1 MDISQVKKLIENLHS
16 LPNGKY
22 FRALAEIKTV
32 MAQKAVTT
40 EQPKTYGDVI
50 VINESNEILLVQ
62 RNANDDFMPNKWWMP
77 GGKIE
82 QGESNAVGAARE
94 LSEEVGIHANPSD
107 LVFLESKNLDNGG
120 TSHRFALSVKDNASI
135 KLQAQELQNHTWV
148 SRGDLYRY
156 DLLGSDIDLKQL
168 IDKALNPEPP
178 KTATTEMFN
187 RHGIKPTNRNGNV
200 DVRARQ
206 KANDE
211 AIALLNKIQNEG
223 LTRDDLTT
231 EQLETLAKYTGN
243 GGGVVNHEGKK
254 GSQYEYYTPMELAS
268 SMWDLAKELG
278 FNGGRVLDPSAGTG
292 VFTST
297 SPQNA
302 IIDSV
307 ELDQVSGGIAKVLN
321 DGARSHTVVSP
332 FEKEAGR
339 IADNS
344 VDMVITNVP
353 FGQNSDRGANK
364 MLDKA
369 YQNESLENYFILR
382 SLEKLKHGG
391 LAVFVTPTNIVSG
404 KQQSN
409 IKLRQ
414 KASLKAEFLGA
425 YRLPNSMFD
434 ETGADVVT
442 DVIAFRKYS
451 EDASTT
457 INDLYDND
465 GIDTL
470 TSAGVLFDDFIN
482 GKYFLAEGKRFVL
495 GEIQETTNKYG
506 GLTEKVFTTKSN
518 ADIAKMLRKFGDS
531 RINWDLLNAAE
542 PTLIEYK
549 NGDVIFQNGKQLT
562 YQDGVWVETETEVTD
577 TDRQMQDLLANM
589 KDAYT
594 VAVND
599 VTWDDVI
606 KVLAYSQN
614 TGQRGLIPYSLEDL
628 ITSARKQVGNESV
641 AWKVLMT
648 AKAIDKAFDYSGYGY
663 DYVANEPALTQA
675 MKNAFLDGKNS
686 NLVSDAKQ
694 AHKYI
699 AMHYNKGNYSTAW
712 RGEVDNEI
720 GEVELVNYQDKIAK
734 MQYENKS
741 LYITREQFNSVHPDI
756 DPLKNDDWFV
766 KANGDV
772 IHANDFLVSK
782 LSDRLSDIDKEIE
795 KATDG
800 SIKAKLIKQK
810 TLARDAIIKTNVRAI
825 DYSLRSPL
833 IDAETK
839 VKFLQTQPDIGSAAK
854 VSFDENGRPIADI
867 DIKNA
872 KYDKQKLLNRFGDW
886 LNKGTVTLGGISIS
900 LDEREALEWLS
911 DRINTAN
918 VEFETWL
925 KANDKI
931 MDALNERINSDE
943 NLYFS
948 QNSDERAVEIA
959 GMNPALN
966 LHGYQ
971 NAFVRAQGRFFGG
984 INGFGVGL
992 GKAQPLTAKIL
1003 TPNGWKLMGDMQ
1015 IGDEVI
1021 AYDGTIS
1028 KVTGVFPQGEKDI
1041 FEVVFSDGAKTQ
1053 CCDEHLW
1060 LTETENDRKKSF
1072 YHKSQGLIKQFN
1084 SVKQL
1089 SEIRQT
1095 LIYGKKQKNHKIPM
1109 VGMIDMPTKKLSIDP
1124 YLLGILLGD
1133 GGLSGKSIIFTTPE
1147 REIVDKVTQLVSRD
1161 LPKLS
1166 VNKRK
1171 VVDRCNSY
1179 GICTSDNSTNEL
1191 TEKLKEFGLM
1201 GCVSDTKFVP
1211 SEYLTSSYE
1220 QRLALFHGLMDT
1232 DGYVS
1237 KDGITVQYYSTSDN
1251 LANSMIELV
1260 QSFGGIAWKAPK
1272 QGAYKKD
1279 GIKIECKDCWI
1290 VSIRMPSNINPFT
1303 LTRKAERVTPK
1314 SKYMP
1319 VRYFVEVN
1327 PIGRAQAQ
1335 CIAIDHPEH
1344 LYITDGYIVTHNTFT
1359 ALASVQHVQNIGA
1372 KKKTIFVVPNSVL
1385 SNWRKEATHAYTS
1398 MDDCLFIGLREKGDG
1413 FRVYSSLYDE
1423 DLTQAIDKQYR
1434 KIFMTYEAFKR
1445 IRLKDDTLESYADYL
1460 QKTDSGYAASESKK
1474 KDERSKGN
1482 LAGEIEKVV
1491 RESNAPYLEDMNID
1505 SIVVDEAHAFKN
1517 SITAPETEKGIKYLS
1532 TPNTSIRGDDAQ
1544 AKMWY
1549 VRDLSANK
1557 DGVQL
1562 LTATPITNSPLEIY
1576 SMLCLTAGREQ
1587 VNAMCGNIRGADDF
1601 LKVMCNIAEE
1611 TVPTIDGRARSQN
1624 VFIGIQNG
1632 NMLRTSINQIAT
1644 VKDAKD
1650 VGMSVVIPS
1659 RDETSTKVALN
1670 KHTVAELVKMQKA
1683 YRIARLL
1690 AKEKVSDAK
1699 AEMLL
1704 DSTLEPAYNEIKEK
1718 FGEEDALLGHPF
1730 NLIRKMDIMIA
1741 DDDFGSF
1748 ATFYDF
1754 DPAQTDL
1761 AQKAVDLFT
1770 KKKIR
1775 EERTKLSEFTNP
1787 DNAAEIHKKDG
1798 DSYILTGY
1806 KITVESSIVSRDG
1819 RDRIVIDTMDSLNQS
1834 VFESIADNLGLKL
1847 NVTVSAKVAA
1857 MLDNFKQ
1864 ELANPR
1870 GIKNDGTNSRVVK
1883 QIIFCDHLFLHN
1895 KIKRLLTQQCGISAE
1910 KIVVITG
1917 QVNNEPDAIIDIQ
1930 EGFNGFDE
1938 ENRYQVIIANKKAEV
1953 GINLQRGTQAI
1964 HHLTTGWTP
1973 DSLEQ
1978 RNGRGARQGNLT
1990 GTVIIYHYD
1999 ADGTFDEFK
2008 RAMINK
2014 KDEWISNVL
2023 SSEGKN
2029 KIAVSG
2035 GISQSEQDAL
2045 IRTMGDTKAMA
2056 EYQAK
2061 KDELE
2066 KQERL
2071 AKAKKQQSIN
2081 IGIIKTQFDV
2091 LQHAKV
2097 EDGYNADVK
2106 NAINIIRENINNY
2119 KAANDSKKSTATR
2132 EKYQTKYQ
2140 ANKDSA
2146 LTILQHIID
2155 SVSYQTKVWNHIT
2168 NKSVEGD
2175 LIDIAKTAEDI
2186 YQAIKADAKDFP
2198 PNKMDDRWNGWVSK
2212 FQGVVISNSSAEVVV
2227 KKDSAYQADFDE
2239 KLNTARN
2246 LIRVAKNAVNEVGS
2260 EYGGMVLPD
2269 DADQK
2274 MIDGMAKIEDGDYIE
2289 VGAIVIDN
2297 DNDGIYGVIDKELDY
2312 SYKPSYTDK
2321 IYSVSFRNQGGKK
2334 QVLLSTHPDY
2344 LTGVKALA
2352 KIEDAL
2358 YATGVLRKDE
2368 TGKFSAVI
2376 PMVAEYRD
2384 DNITVRYDIKPK
2396 FNVAH
2401 HELVNGTF
2409 PYVLP
2414 VSILRLDTDLTKALL
2429 DTYKKDGVNINLD
2442 EEWFDV
2448 NDDSAIVV
2456 RNNGKQINLY
2466 VPITDFIESNN
2477 ISVDKKDI
2485 DIIDISVVNR
2495 FVKKPEGF
2503 LVTVRDALNA
2513 LPDDFS
2519 DDDITALSSKLYNDH
2534 VNPDSGILDGLSDAQ
2549 KDTLSY
2555 NALRIG
2561 ASRNTD
2567 VDSFDFWFYL
2577 KDNAKRYK
2585 AKKAETANLQ
2595 PSDTVA
2601 VTGNTKKW
2609 KQEIKDYASKHGTSI
2624 NRSTRKYSWDGDNS
2638 QWLVS
2643 YQAYAKLVED
2653 YPSAGNDLQI
2663 KKVA

>member
-1 MDISQVKKLIENLHS
+1 MDISQVKKLIENLNS

-22 FRALAEIKTV
+22 FRALADIKT
-32 MAQKAVTT
+32 MMTPKEGIA
-40 EQPKTYGDVI
+40 EQPKAYGDVI

-94 LSEEVGIHANPSD
+94 LSEEVGIHANPAD

-120 TSHRFALSVKDNASI
+120 TSHRFALSVKDDASI

-148 SRGDLYRY
+148 SRGNLYRY

-187 RHGIKPTNRNGNV
+187 RQGIKPTNRNGNV

-211 AIALLNKIQNEG
+211 AVALLNKIQNEG

-254 GSQYEYYTPMELAS
+254 GSQYEYYTPIELAS

-278 FNGGRVLDPSAGTG
+278 FNGGTVLDPSAGTG

-307 ELDQVSGGIAKVLN
+307 ELDAVSGGIAKVLN

-391 LAVFVTPTNIVSG
+391 LAVFVTPTSIVSG
-404 KQQSN
+404 KQSSN

-451 EDASTT
+451 EDATAT
-457 INDLYDND
+457 INDLYDD
-465 GIDTL
+465 GNVDTL
-470 TSAGVLFDDFIN
+470 TNAGVLFDDFIS
-482 GKYFLAEGKRFVL
+482 GRYFLTEGKRFVL
-495 GEIQETTNKYG
+495 GEIQETTNKFG
-506 GLTEKVFTTKSN
+506 GLTEKVYTTKSN

-531 RINWDLLNAAE
+531 RIDWDLLNAVE

-606 KVLAYSQN
+606 KLLEYSQN

-628 ITSARKQVGNESV
+628 ITSARKQVGNEAA
-641 AWKVLMT
+641 AWKVLTT
-648 AKAIDKAFDYSGYGY
+648 AKAINNAFEYSGYGY
-663 DYVANEPALTQA
+663 DYVANEPKLTHV
-675 MKNAFLDGKNS
+675 MKSAFLDGKNS
-686 NLVSDAKQ
+686 NLVGDAKQ

-712 RGEVDNEI
+712 RGEVDNDI
-720 GEVELVNYQDKIAK
+720 AAVELVNYQDKIAK

-766 KANGDV
+766 KSNGDV
-772 IHANDFLVSK
+772 IHANDFLVGK

-800 SIKAKLIKQK
+800 SVKAKLIKQK

-886 LNKGTVTLGGISIS
+886 LNKGTVTLGGISIG

-931 MDALNERINSDE
+931 MDALDERINSDE

-992 GKAQPLTAKIL
+992 GK
-1003 TPNGWKLMGDMQ
+1003 
-1015 IGDEVI
+1015 
-1021 AYDGTIS
+1021 
-1028 KVTGVFPQGEKDI
+1028 
-1041 FEVVFSDGAKTQ
+1041 
-1053 CCDEHLW
+1053 
-1060 LTETENDRKKSF
+1060 
-1072 YHKSQGLIKQFN
+1072 
-1084 SVKQL
+1084 
-1089 SEIRQT
+1089 
-1095 LIYGKKQKNHKIPM
+1095 
-1109 VGMIDMPTKKLSIDP
+1109 
-1124 YLLGILLGD
+1124 
-1133 GGLSGKSIIFTTPE
+1133 
-1147 REIVDKVTQLVSRD
+1147 
-1161 LPKLS
+1161 
-1166 VNKRK
+1166 
-1171 VVDRCNSY
+1171 
-1179 GICTSDNSTNEL
+1179 
-1191 TEKLKEFGLM
+1191 
-1201 GCVSDTKFVP
+1201 
-1211 SEYLTSSYE
+1211 
-1220 QRLALFHGLMDT
+1220 
-1232 DGYVS
+1232 
-1237 KDGITVQYYSTSDN
+1237 
-1251 LANSMIELV
+1251 
-1260 QSFGGIAWKAPK
+1260 
-1272 QGAYKKD
+1272 
-1279 GIKIECKDCWI
+1279 
-1290 VSIRMPSNINPFT
+1290 
-1303 LTRKAERVTPK
+1303 
-1314 SKYMP
+1314 
-1319 VRYFVEVN
+1319 
-1327 PIGRAQAQ
+1327 
-1335 CIAIDHPEH
+1335 
-1344 LYITDGYIVTHNTFT
+1344 TFT

-1398 MDDCLFIGLREKGDG
+1398 MDDCLFIGLREKGDS
-1413 FRVYSSLYDE
+1413 FRVFSNLYDE

-1491 RESNAPYLEDMNID
+1491 RESNAPYLEDMSVD

-1532 TPNTSIRGDDAQ
+1532 TPSTSIRGDDAQ

-1659 RDETSTKVALN
+1659 RDETATKVTLN

-1690 AKEKVSDAK
+1690 AKEKYDDAK

-1704 DSTLEPAYNEIKEK
+1704 DPTLEPAYNEIKEK

-1806 KITVESSIVSRDG
+1806 KITVEASIVYRDG
-1819 RDRIVIDTMDSLNQS
+1819 RDRIVIDTMDSINQS

-1990 GTVIIYHYD
+1990 GTVSIYHYD

-2008 RAMINK
+2008 RTMINK

-2081 IGIIKTQFDV
+2081 IGIIQAQFGV
-2091 LQHAKV
+2091 LQNAKV
-2097 EDGYNADVK
+2097 EDGYTADVK
-2106 NAINIIRENINNY
+2106 NVVNIIRENINNY
-2119 KAANDSKKSTATR
+2119 KAANDSKKTIATR

-2146 LTILQHIID
+2146 LIILQRIID
-2155 SVSYQTKVWNHIT
+2155 SVSYKTKVWNHIT

-2198 PNKMDDRWNGWVSK
+2198 PNKMDDHWNGWVSK
-2212 FQGVVISNSSAEVVV
+2212 FQGVVISNSSAEVVI

-2239 KLNTARN
+2239 KLNTAKN

-2274 MIDGMAKIEDGDYIE
+2274 MIDGKAKIEDGDYIE

-2297 DNDGIYGVIDKELDY
+2297 DNDGVYGVIDKELDY

-2321 IYSVSFRNQGGKK
+2321 IYSVSFRNPGGKK

-2344 LTGVKALA
+2344 LKGVKALA

-2358 YATGVLRKDE
+2358 YATGVLRKGE

-2384 DNITVRYDIKPK
+2384 DNIIVRYDIKSE
-2396 FNVAH
+2396 FNVPH

-2414 VSILRLDTDLTKALL
+2414 VSILRLDTDLTRALL

-2442 EEWFDV
+2442 EGWFDV
-2448 NDDSAIVV
+2448 NDDSAVVV
-2456 RNNGKQINLY
+2456 RNNGKQLNLY
-2466 VPITDFIESNN
+2466 TPITDFIESNN

-2485 DIIDISVVNR
+2485 DVIDISVVNR

-2519 DDDITALSSKLYNDH
+2519 SDDISALSSKLYNDY
-2534 VNPDSGILDGLSDAQ
+2534 VKPDSGILDGLSDAQ

-2561 ASRNTD
+2561 TSSNTD
-2567 VDSFDFWFYL
+2567 DDSFDFWHYL
-2577 KDNAKRYK
+2577 DDNAKKYK
-2585 AKKAETANLQ
+2585 AKKAETGNLQ

-2609 KQEIKDYASKHGTSI
+2609 KEEIKDYASKHGVSI
-2624 NRSTRKYSWDGDNS
+2624 NRSNRKYLWDGNNS

-2643 YQAYAKLVED
+2643 YQAYAKLVKD
-2653 YPSAGNDLQI
+2653 YPSADNDLQI

>member
-82 QGESNAVGAARE
+82 QGESNATGAARE
-94 LSEEVGIHANPSD
+94 LSEEAGIHANPSD

-120 TSHRFALSVKDNASI
+120 TSHRFALSVKDGASI

-187 RHGIKPTNRNGNV
+187 RQGIKPTNRNGNV

-211 AIALLNKIQNEG
+211 AVALLNKIQNEG

-278 FNGGRVLDPSAGTG
+278 FNGGTVLDPSAGTG

-307 ELDQVSGGIAKVLN
+307 ELDAVSGGIAKFLN

-391 LAVFVTPTNIVSG
+391 LAVFVTPTSIVSG
-404 KQQSN
+404 KQSSN

-451 EDASTT
+451 EDATAT
-457 INDLYDND
+457 INDLYDN
-465 GIDTL
+465 GNVDTL

-482 GKYFLAEGKRFVL
+482 GRYFLTEGKRFVL
-495 GEIQETTNKYG
+495 GEIQETTNKFG
-506 GLTEKVFTTKSN
+506 GLTEKVYTTKSN

-531 RINWDLLNAAE
+531 RINWDLLDAAE

-549 NGDVIFQNGKQLT
+549 NGDVVFQNGKQMT

-594 VAVND
+594 VAVNN
-599 VTWDDVI
+599 VTWGDVI
-606 KVLAYSQN
+606 KLLEYGQN

-641 AWKVLMT
+641 AWQVLTT

-663 DYVANEPALTQA
+663 DYVANEPKLTQA
-675 MKNAFLDGKNS
+675 MKNTFLDGKNS
-686 NLVSDAKQ
+686 NLVGDAKQ

-699 AMHYNKGNYSTAW
+699 AMHYNKGSYSTAW

-772 IHANDFLVSK
+772 IHANDFLVGK

-800 SIKAKLIKQK
+800 SVKAKLIKQK
-810 TLARDAIIKTNVRAI
+810 TLARDAIIKTDVRAI

-854 VSFDENGRPIADI
+854 VSFDDNGRPIADI

-872 KYDKQKLLNRFGDW
+872 KYDKEKLLNRFGDW
-886 LNKGTVTLGGISIS
+886 LNKGTVTLGGIKIG

-931 MDALNERINSDE
+931 MDALDERINGDG

-992 GKAQPLTAKIL
+992 GK
-1003 TPNGWKLMGDMQ
+1003 
-1015 IGDEVI
+1015 
-1021 AYDGTIS
+1021 
-1028 KVTGVFPQGEKDI
+1028 
-1041 FEVVFSDGAKTQ
+1041 
-1053 CCDEHLW
+1053 
-1060 LTETENDRKKSF
+1060 
-1072 YHKSQGLIKQFN
+1072 
-1084 SVKQL
+1084 
-1089 SEIRQT
+1089 
-1095 LIYGKKQKNHKIPM
+1095 
-1109 VGMIDMPTKKLSIDP
+1109 
-1124 YLLGILLGD
+1124 
-1133 GGLSGKSIIFTTPE
+1133 
-1147 REIVDKVTQLVSRD
+1147 
-1161 LPKLS
+1161 
-1166 VNKRK
+1166 
-1171 VVDRCNSY
+1171 
-1179 GICTSDNSTNEL
+1179 
-1191 TEKLKEFGLM
+1191 
-1201 GCVSDTKFVP
+1201 
-1211 SEYLTSSYE
+1211 
-1220 QRLALFHGLMDT
+1220 
-1232 DGYVS
+1232 
-1237 KDGITVQYYSTSDN
+1237 
-1251 LANSMIELV
+1251 
-1260 QSFGGIAWKAPK
+1260 
-1272 QGAYKKD
+1272 
-1279 GIKIECKDCWI
+1279 
-1290 VSIRMPSNINPFT
+1290 
-1303 LTRKAERVTPK
+1303 
-1314 SKYMP
+1314 
-1319 VRYFVEVN
+1319 
-1327 PIGRAQAQ
+1327 
-1335 CIAIDHPEH
+1335 
-1344 LYITDGYIVTHNTFT
+1344 TFT

-1385 SNWRKEATHAYTS
+1385 SNWRKEAKHAYTN
-1398 MDDCLFIGLREKGDG
+1398 MDDCLFVGLREKGDG

-1460 QKTDSGYAASESKK
+1460 QRTDSGYAASESKK
-1474 KDERSKGN
+1474 KDEKNKGN

-1491 RESNAPYLEDMNID
+1491 RESNAPYLEDMSVD

-1659 RDETSTKVALN
+1659 RDETSTKVTLN

-1699 AEMLL
+1699 AEMLS
-1704 DSTLEPAYNEIKEK
+1704 DPTLEPAYNEIKEK

-1730 NLIRKMDIMIA
+1730 NLIRKMDVMIA

-1754 DPAQTDL
+1754 DPAQADL
-1761 AQKAVDLFT
+1761 AQKAVDLFN
-1770 KKKIR
+1770 KKTIK
-1775 EERTKLSEFTNP
+1775 EDRTKLSEFTNP

-1806 KITVESSIVSRDG
+1806 KITVEASIVYRDG

-1870 GIKNDGTNSRVVK
+1870 GVKNDGTNSRVVK

-1895 KIKRLLTQQCGISAE
+1895 KIKRLLTEQCGISAE

-1938 ENRYQVIIANKKAEV
+1938 DNRYQVIIANKKAEV

-1990 GTVIIYHYD
+1990 GTVSIYHYD

-2008 RAMINK
+2008 RTMINK

-2023 SSEGKN
+2023 SGEGKN

-2081 IGIIKTQFDV
+2081 IGIIQAQFDV
-2091 LQHAKV
+2091 LQYAKV
-2097 EDGYNADVK
+2097 ENGYTADVK
-2106 NAINIIRENINNY
+2106 NVVNIIRENISNY
-2119 KAANDSKKSTATR
+2119 KAANDSKKTIATR

-2146 LTILQHIID
+2146 LTILQRIID

-2212 FQGVVISNSSAEVVV
+2212 FQSAVISNSSAEVVI

-2239 KLNTARN
+2239 KLNTAKN

-2274 MIDGMAKIEDGDYIE
+2274 MIDGKAKIEDGDYIE

-2297 DNDGIYGVIDKELDY
+2297 AQDGIYGVIDKDLNY
-2312 SYKPSYTDK
+2312 SYKPGYTDK
-2321 IYSVSFRNQGGKK
+2321 IYSISFGNSRGEK
-2334 QVLLSTHPDY
+2334 QVLLPTHPDY
-2344 LTGVKALA
+2344 LAGVKALA

-2442 EEWFDV
+2442 EEWFDI
-2448 NDDSAIVV
+2448 NDDSAVVV

-2466 VPITDFIESNN
+2466 TPITDFIESNN

-2485 DIIDISVVNR
+2485 DVIDISVVNR

-2534 VNPDSGILDGLSDAQ
+2534 VKPDSGILDGLSDAQ
-2549 KDTLSY
+2549 KDILSY

-2561 ASRNTD
+2561 KGSNTD
-2567 VDSFDFWFYL
+2567 VNSFDFWFYL
-2577 KDNAKRYK
+2577 NDNAKKYK
-2585 AKKAETANLQ
+2585 ARKAETGNLQ
-2595 PSDTVA
+2595 PDDTVA

-2609 KQEIKDYASKHGTSI
+2609 KEEIKDYASKHGVSI
-2624 NRSTRKYSWDGDNS
+2624 NRSNRKYLWDGNNS

-2643 YQAYAKLVED
+2643 YQAYAKLVKD
-2653 YPSAGNDLQI
+2653 YPSADNDLQI

>member
-32 MAQKAVTT
+32 MTPKAVTT

-120 TSHRFALSVKDNASI
+120 TSHRFALSVKDDASI

-187 RHGIKPTNRNGNV
+187 RQGIKPTNRNGNV

-254 GSQYEYYTPMELAS
+254 GSQYEYYTPIELAS

-278 FNGGRVLDPSAGTG
+278 FNGGTVLDPSAGTG

-302 IIDSV
+302 IVDSV
-307 ELDQVSGGIAKVLN
+307 ELDEVSGGIAKVLN
-321 DGARSHTVVSP
+321 DGTRSHTVVSP

-451 EDASTT
+451 EDATAT
-457 INDLYDND
+457 INDLYDD
-465 GIDTL
+465 GNIDTL
-470 TSAGVLFDDFIN
+470 TNAGVLFDDFIN
-482 GKYFLAEGKRFVL
+482 GRYFLTEGKRFVL
-495 GEIQETTNKYG
+495 GEIQETTNKFG
-506 GLTEKVFTTKSN
+506 GLTEKVYTTKSN

-542 PTLIEYK
+542 PPLIEYK

-606 KVLAYSQN
+606 KVLEYGQN

-628 ITSARKQVGNESV
+628 ITSARKQVGNEAA
-641 AWKVLMT
+641 AWKALTT
-648 AKAIDKAFDYSGYGY
+648 AKAINNAFEYSGYGY
-663 DYVANEPALTQA
+663 DYVANEPKLTQV
-675 MKNAFLDGKNS
+675 MKSAFLDGKNS
-686 NLVSDAKQ
+686 NLVGDAKQ

-720 GEVELVNYQDKIAK
+720 GAVELVNYQDKIAK

-766 KANGDV
+766 KSNGDV
-772 IHANDFLVSK
+772 IHANDFLVGK

-800 SIKAKLIKQK
+800 SVKAKLIKQK

-833 IDAETK
+833 VDAETK

-854 VSFDENGRPIADI
+854 VSFDDNGRPIADI
-867 DIKNA
+867 DIRNP
-872 KYDKQKLLNRFGDW
+872 KYDKEKLLNRFGDW
-886 LNKGTVTLGGISIS
+886 LNKGTVTLGGISIG
-900 LDEREALEWLS
+900 LDEKEALDWLS
-911 DRINTAN
+911 DRINTTN

-931 MDALNERINSDE
+931 MDALDERINGDE

-992 GKAQPLTAKIL
+992 GK
-1003 TPNGWKLMGDMQ
+1003 
-1015 IGDEVI
+1015 
-1021 AYDGTIS
+1021 
-1028 KVTGVFPQGEKDI
+1028 
-1041 FEVVFSDGAKTQ
+1041 
-1053 CCDEHLW
+1053 
-1060 LTETENDRKKSF
+1060 
-1072 YHKSQGLIKQFN
+1072 
-1084 SVKQL
+1084 
-1089 SEIRQT
+1089 
-1095 LIYGKKQKNHKIPM
+1095 
-1109 VGMIDMPTKKLSIDP
+1109 
-1124 YLLGILLGD
+1124 
-1133 GGLSGKSIIFTTPE
+1133 
-1147 REIVDKVTQLVSRD
+1147 
-1161 LPKLS
+1161 
-1166 VNKRK
+1166 
-1171 VVDRCNSY
+1171 
-1179 GICTSDNSTNEL
+1179 
-1191 TEKLKEFGLM
+1191 
-1201 GCVSDTKFVP
+1201 
-1211 SEYLTSSYE
+1211 
-1220 QRLALFHGLMDT
+1220 
-1232 DGYVS
+1232 
-1237 KDGITVQYYSTSDN
+1237 
-1251 LANSMIELV
+1251 
-1260 QSFGGIAWKAPK
+1260 
-1272 QGAYKKD
+1272 
-1279 GIKIECKDCWI
+1279 
-1290 VSIRMPSNINPFT
+1290 
-1303 LTRKAERVTPK
+1303 
-1314 SKYMP
+1314 
-1319 VRYFVEVN
+1319 
-1327 PIGRAQAQ
+1327 
-1335 CIAIDHPEH
+1335 
-1344 LYITDGYIVTHNTFT
+1344 TFT

-1385 SNWRKEATHAYTS
+1385 SNWRKEAKHAYTN

-1460 QKTDSGYAASESKK
+1460 QRTDSGYAASESKK
-1474 KDERSKGN
+1474 KDEKNKGN

-1491 RESNAPYLEDMNID
+1491 RESNAPYLEDMSVD

-1659 RDETSTKVALN
+1659 RDETSTKVTLN

-1690 AKEKVSDAK
+1690 AKDKVSDAK
-1699 AEMLL
+1699 AEMLS
-1704 DSTLEPAYNEIKEK
+1704 DPTLEPAYNEIKEK

-1730 NLIRKMDIMIA
+1730 NLIRKMDVMIA

-1754 DPAQTDL
+1754 DPAQADL

-1770 KKKIR
+1770 KKKIK

-1806 KITVESSIVSRDG
+1806 KITVESSIVYRDG
-1819 RDRIVIDTMDSLNQS
+1819 RDRIVIDTMDSINQS

-1870 GIKNDGTNSRVVK
+1870 GVKNDGTNSRIVK

-1895 KIKRLLTQQCGISAE
+1895 KIKRLLTEQCGISAE

-1938 ENRYQVIIANKKAEV
+1938 DNRYQVIIANKKAEV

-1990 GTVIIYHYD
+1990 GTVSIYHYD

-2008 RAMINK
+2008 RTMINK

-2081 IGIIKTQFDV
+2081 IGIIKAQFDV
-2091 LQHAKV
+2091 LQHAKI
-2097 EDGYNADVK
+2097 EDGYTADVT
-2106 NAINIIRENINNY
+2106 NVVNIIRENINNY
-2119 KAANDSKKSTATR
+2119 KAANDGKKTIATR

-2146 LTILQHIID
+2146 LTILQRIID

-2175 LIDIAKTAEDI
+2175 LIDITKTAEDI
-2186 YQAIKADAKDFP
+2186 YQAIKADAKEFP
-2198 PNKMDDRWNGWVSK
+2198 PNKMDNRWNGWVSQ
-2212 FQGVVISNSSAEVVV
+2212 FQSVVISNSSAEVVI

-2239 KLNTARN
+2239 KLNTAKN

-2274 MIDGMAKIEDGDYIE
+2274 MINGQAKIEDGDYIE
-2289 VGAIVIDN
+2289 VGAIVIDSE
-2297 DNDGIYGVIDKELDY
+2297 NDGVYGVIDKELDY

-2321 IYSVSFRNQGGKK
+2321 IYSVSFRNPNGKK
-2334 QVLLSTHPDY
+2334 QVLLPTHPDY
-2344 LTGVKALA
+2344 LAGVKALA

-2442 EEWFDV
+2442 EEWFDI
-2448 NDDSAIVV
+2448 NDDSAVVV

-2519 DDDITALSSKLYNDH
+2519 DDDITALSSKLYNDY
-2534 VNPDSGILDGLSDAQ
+2534 VKPDSGILDGLSDAQ

-2561 ASRNTD
+2561 AGSNTD

-2577 KDNAKRYK
+2577 NDNAKKYK
-2585 AKKAETANLQ
+2585 AKKAETGNLQ
-2595 PSDTVA
+2595 PDDTVA

-2609 KQEIKDYASKHGTSI
+2609 KEEIKDYASKHGVSI
-2624 NRSTRKYSWDGDNS
+2624 NRSNRKYLWDGNNS

-2653 YPSAGNDLQI
+2653 YPSADNDLQI

>member
-22 FRALAEIKTV
+22 FRALADIKTV
-32 MAQKAVTT
+32 MAQKAVPT
-40 EQPKTYGDVI
+40 EQSKTYGDVI

-82 QGESNAVGAARE
+82 QGESNAAGAARE
-94 LSEEVGIHANPSD
+94 LSEEVGIHANPAD
-107 LVFLESKNLDNGG
+107 LVFIESKNLDNGG
-120 TSHRFALSVKDNASI
+120 TSHRFALSVKDDVAI

-187 RHGIKPTNRNGNV
+187 RQGIKPTNRNGNV

-211 AIALLNKIQNEG
+211 AVALLNKIQNEG

-243 GGGVVNHEGKK
+243 GGGVINHEGKK

-278 FNGGRVLDPSAGTG
+278 FNGGTVLDPSAGTG

-307 ELDQVSGGIAKVLN
+307 ELDEVSGGIAKVLN
-321 DGARSHTVVSP
+321 DGTRSHTVVSP

-404 KQQSN
+404 KQSSN

-451 EDASTT
+451 EDATAT
-457 INDLYDND
+457 INDLYDN
-465 GIDTL
+465 GNVDTL
-470 TSAGVLFDDFIN
+470 TNAGVLFDDFIS
-482 GKYFLAEGKRFVL
+482 GRYFLTEGKRFVL
-495 GEIQETTNKYG
+495 GEIQETTNKFG

-531 RINWDLLNAAE
+531 RINWDLLNASE

-549 NGDVIFQNGKQLT
+549 NGDVVFQNGKQLT

-594 VAVND
+594 VAVNN

-641 AWKVLMT
+641 AWQVLTT

-663 DYVANEPALTQA
+663 DYVANEPKLTQA

-686 NLVSDAKQ
+686 NLVGDAKQ

-699 AMHYNKGNYSTAW
+699 AMHYNKGSYSTAW

-720 GEVELVNYQDKIAK
+720 GAVELVNYQDKIAK

-766 KANGDV
+766 KSNGDV
-772 IHANDFLVSK
+772 IHANDFLVGK

-800 SIKAKLIKQK
+800 SVKAKLIKQK

-854 VSFDENGRPIADI
+854 VSFDDNGRPIADI

-886 LNKGTVTLGGISIS
+886 LNKGTVTLGGISIG

-931 MDALNERINSDE
+931 MDALDERINGDE

-948 QNSDERAVEIA
+948 QNSDERPVEIA

-971 NAFVRAQGRFFGG
+971 NAFVRSQGRFFGG

-992 GKAQPLTAKIL
+992 GK
-1003 TPNGWKLMGDMQ
+1003 
-1015 IGDEVI
+1015 
-1021 AYDGTIS
+1021 
-1028 KVTGVFPQGEKDI
+1028 
-1041 FEVVFSDGAKTQ
+1041 
-1053 CCDEHLW
+1053 
-1060 LTETENDRKKSF
+1060 
-1072 YHKSQGLIKQFN
+1072 
-1084 SVKQL
+1084 
-1089 SEIRQT
+1089 
-1095 LIYGKKQKNHKIPM
+1095 
-1109 VGMIDMPTKKLSIDP
+1109 
-1124 YLLGILLGD
+1124 
-1133 GGLSGKSIIFTTPE
+1133 
-1147 REIVDKVTQLVSRD
+1147 
-1161 LPKLS
+1161 
-1166 VNKRK
+1166 
-1171 VVDRCNSY
+1171 
-1179 GICTSDNSTNEL
+1179 
-1191 TEKLKEFGLM
+1191 
-1201 GCVSDTKFVP
+1201 
-1211 SEYLTSSYE
+1211 
-1220 QRLALFHGLMDT
+1220 
-1232 DGYVS
+1232 
-1237 KDGITVQYYSTSDN
+1237 
-1251 LANSMIELV
+1251 
-1260 QSFGGIAWKAPK
+1260 
-1272 QGAYKKD
+1272 
-1279 GIKIECKDCWI
+1279 
-1290 VSIRMPSNINPFT
+1290 
-1303 LTRKAERVTPK
+1303 
-1314 SKYMP
+1314 
-1319 VRYFVEVN
+1319 
-1327 PIGRAQAQ
+1327 
-1335 CIAIDHPEH
+1335 
-1344 LYITDGYIVTHNTFT
+1344 TFT

-1385 SNWRKEATHAYTS
+1385 SNWRKEARHAYTN
-1398 MDDCLFIGLREKGDG
+1398 MDDCLFVGLREKGDS
-1413 FRVYSSLYDE
+1413 FRVFSNLYDE

-1474 KDERSKGN
+1474 KDEKNKGN

-1491 RESNAPYLEDMNID
+1491 RESNAPYLEDMSVD

-1659 RDETSTKVALN
+1659 RDETATKVTLN

-1690 AKEKVSDAK
+1690 AKDKVSDAK

-1704 DSTLEPAYNEIKEK
+1704 DPTLEPAYNEIKEK

-1730 NLIRKMDIMIA
+1730 NLIRKMDVMIA

-1754 DPAQTDL
+1754 DPAQADL

-1806 KITVESSIVSRDG
+1806 KITVEASIVYRDG
-1819 RDRIVIDTMDSLNQS
+1819 RDRIVIDTMDSINQS
-1834 VFESIADNLGLKL
+1834 VFENIADNLGLKL

-1870 GIKNDGTNSRVVK
+1870 GVKNDGTNSRVVK

-1895 KIKRLLTQQCGISAE
+1895 KIKRLLTEQCGISAE

-1938 ENRYQVIIANKKAEV
+1938 DNRYQVIIANKKAEV

-1990 GTVIIYHYD
+1990 GTVSIYHYD

-2008 RAMINK
+2008 RTMINK

-2081 IGIIKTQFDV
+2081 IGIIKAQFDV
-2091 LQHAKV
+2091 LQHAKI
-2097 EDGYNADVK
+2097 EDGYTADVK
-2106 NAINIIRENINNY
+2106 NAINIIRENISNH
-2119 KAANDSKKSTATR
+2119 KAANDSKKSIATR

-2146 LTILQHIID
+2146 LTILQRIID

-2175 LIDIAKTAEDI
+2175 LIDITKTAEDI

-2212 FQGVVISNSSAEVVV
+2212 FQSAVISNSSAEVVI

-2239 KLNTARN
+2239 KLNTAKN

-2274 MIDGMAKIEDGDYIE
+2274 MIDGKAKIEDGDYIE
-2289 VGAIVIDN
+2289 VGAIVIDSE
-2297 DNDGIYGVIDKELDY
+2297 NDGVYGVIDKELDY

-2344 LTGVKALA
+2344 LAGVKALA

-2358 YATGVLRKDE
+2358 YATGVLRKGE

-2396 FNVAH
+2396 FNVSH

-2414 VSILRLDTDLTKALL
+2414 VSILRLDTDLAKALL

-2442 EEWFDV
+2442 EEWFDI
-2448 NDDSAIVV
+2448 NNDSAIVV
-2456 RNNGKQINLY
+2456 NNNGKQLNLY
-2466 VPITDFIESNN
+2466 TPITDFIESNN

-2519 DDDITALSSKLYNDH
+2519 DDDISALSSKLYNDY
-2534 VNPDSGILDGLSDAQ
+2534 VKPDSGILDGLSDAQ

-2561 ASRNTD
+2561 AGSNTD

-2609 KQEIKDYASKHGTSI
+2609 KEEIKDYASKHGASI
-2624 NRSTRKYSWDGDNS
+2624 NRSTRKYLWDGNNS